1 MPNKRS
7 ALLQLLPGGS
17 PLAHTGS
24 NDSEERRQVK
34 YSLGSP
40 EVILRIVR
48 LCPSC
53 SCKSTRSPGCLAL
66 NKEGLGCAVAHV
78 LCVK

>member
-17 PLAHTGS
+17 PLTHTGS

-34 YSLGSP
+34 YSLGSR
-40 EVILRIVR
+40 EVILGIVR
-48 LCPSC
+48 LSPSC
-53 SCKSTRSPGCLAL
+53 SCKSTRAPGCVAL
-66 NKEGLGCAVAHV
+66 NKEGSGCAVAHI